1 MDGFFH
7 AQTHV
12 IQDFAKRFA
21 TFLAWLNTPSFDGT
35 LLGSYEG
42 NLFALIIHL
51 VLNAAEVSRE
61 E

>member
-1 MDGFFH
+1 
-7 AQTHV
+7 V

-51 VLNAAEVSRE
+51 VLNAADVSRE